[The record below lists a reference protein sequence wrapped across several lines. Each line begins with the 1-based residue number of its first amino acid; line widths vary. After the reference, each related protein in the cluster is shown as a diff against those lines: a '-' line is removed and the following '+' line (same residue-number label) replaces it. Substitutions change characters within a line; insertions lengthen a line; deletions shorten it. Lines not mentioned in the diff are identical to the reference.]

1 MNTSEI
7 CRMLGIR
14 RKLGNNWRN
23 GWKHRDLVTGKV
35 RYYPPIDEVPV
46 VTTVSARFLSE
57 DERVRIADQLRTGAS
72 IRSIAA
78 DLGRAPSTISREVR
92 RNRGITGEVS
102 TVPCAPAR
110 EESPCP

>member
-57 DERVRIADQLRTGAS
+57 DERVTRQTQ
-72 IRSIAA
+72 
-78 DLGRAPSTISREVR
+78 STPRDRPAQDPIQR
-92 RNRGITGEVS
+92 
-102 TVPCAPAR
+102 CAHDP
-110 EESPCP
+110 